1 MSGTVAPEAG
11 RRKKIRC
18 AHGRDGSPSRPFA
31 ARDTDIH
38 RLNRGLGVPA
48 LPARLPPRP
57 PAPYFFDMST
67 KPAILVLCTG
77 NSCRSHMA
85 EGFLRAA
92 VGDSAEVFSAGSKPA
107 GYVHPLSIK
116 VMAEA
121 GVDISAHTSKHMNE
135 FLPRRID
142 VVITVCGNADQ
153 VCPMYPGQVAR
164 FHWGFDDPAHAK
176 GTEEEILREFRRVRD
191 EIKAKFTAYGTAVK
205 AGQLQG

>member
-1 MSGTVAPEAG
+1 MSP
-11 RRKKIRC
+11 
-18 AHGRDGSPSRPFA
+18 
-31 ARDTDIH
+31 
-38 RLNRGLGVPA
+38 
-48 LPARLPPRP
+48 
-57 PAPYFFDMST
+57 

-92 VGDSAEVFSAGSKPA
+92 VGGAAEVFSAGSRPA

-164 FHWGFDDPAHAK
+164 FHWGFDDPAHAQ
-176 GTEEEILREFRRVRD
+176 GTEEQILNEFRRVRD
-191 EIKAKFTAYGTAVK
+191 EIKAKFTAYG
-205 AGQLQG
+205 LQIREQKRLS

>member
-1 MSGTVAPEAG
+1 
-11 RRKKIRC
+11 
-18 AHGRDGSPSRPFA
+18 
-31 ARDTDIH
+31 
-38 RLNRGLGVPA
+38 
-48 LPARLPPRP
+48 
-57 PAPYFFDMST
+57 
-67 KPAILVLCTG
+67 
-77 NSCRSHMA
+77 MA

-92 VGDSAEVFSAGSKPA
+92 VGDAADVLSAGSNPTGA
-107 GYVHPLSIK
+107 VHPLSMK

-121 GVDISAHTSKHMNE
+121 GVDLSTHTSKHMNE

-176 GTEEEILREFRRVRD
+176 GTEEEILKEFRRVRD

-205 AGQLQG
+205 AGKLQG

>member
-1 MSGTVAPEAG
+1 
-11 RRKKIRC
+11 
-18 AHGRDGSPSRPFA
+18 
-31 ARDTDIH
+31 
-38 RLNRGLGVPA
+38 
-48 LPARLPPRP
+48 
-57 PAPYFFDMST
+57 
-67 KPAILVLCTG
+67 
-77 NSCRSHMA
+77 MA

-92 VGDSAEVFSAGSKPA
+92 VGNSAEVFSAGSKPA

-121 GVDISAHTSKHMNE
+121 GIDLSGHTSKYMNE

-176 GTEEEILREFRRVRD
+176 GTEEEILNEFRRVRD
-191 EIKAKFTAYGTAVK
+191 EIKAKLTAYGADVK
-205 AGQLQG
+205 AGKLQG